1 MLRTTNAAGRISDES
16 LMNLGGRV
24 FQQDNKIDDI
34 YNVLKQPNLNN
45 YYLLYFLQ
53 IFKVWFVQTQKS
65 E

>member
-1 MLRTTNAAGRISDES
+1 MLRTTNAAGQIRDES

-45 YYLLYFLQ
+45 YHLLYFLQ